1 MLAALFASFVAFV
14 EQLLSQHGY
23 AAAFTV
29 LLLCGLGLPLPE
41 EVTLIGSGILYY
53 KGDVQFL
60 PIVLVC
66 SAAILLGDSIPFWLG
81 RKYGLRAL
89 RIKWVTKIVH
99 PERFARLERRFEDHG
114 TWGTFGLRF
123 LPGIRIPGYFV
134 AGTLGMRYPRFLI
147 LDTLGVAL
155 SVPISI
161 YLGKVFGGEIDRLK
175 ETLADLH
182 LLLGFL
188 VVALAL
194 TIVIRARVRKRQER
208 AERAEAAR
216 MAAEAGAL
224 AMPPGDPPRAA
235 AGPDSSDSTGE
246 PPPSRG

>member
-1 MLAALFASFVAFV
+1 MFAALLLTSVD
-14 EQLLSQHGY
+14 QLLSQYGY
-23 AAAFTV
+23 TAAFTV
-29 LLLCGLGLPLPE
+29 LLLCGLGLPIPE

-66 SAAILLGDSIPFWLG
+66 STAILLGDSIPFWLG
-81 RKYGLRAL
+81 RKYGHRAL
-89 RIKWVTKIVH
+89 RISWVAKIVH
-99 PERFARLERRFEDHG
+99 PERFARLERRFEEHG
-114 TWGTFGLRF
+114 SWGTFGLRF

-175 ETLADLH
+175 GTLADLH

-208 AERAEAAR
+208 AERMEAAR
-216 MAAEAGAL
+216 AQAEGGAL
-224 AMPPGDPPRAA
+224 VTPPETPEGAA
-235 AGPDSSDSTGE
+235 PGPNSADSTGE
-246 PPPSRG
+246 APPSQG